1 MSLSPTTIEQ
11 GGFWVRMTVTGEGTH
26 WQPSTSQLAFGP
38 NITAD
43 QGDNY
48 GTPTTLDTVVHV
60 GWDAAPGPR
69 AVTVTTGSEVV
80 TLHNAVTVVRRE
92 PPTARIEP
100 TSARAGDTVTL
111 RFIGTGT
118 RWKQNSS
125 QPGPGGRTVAYFS
138 GGGIRS
144 VADPTDSQFSPTV
157 TSPTEMTAVI
167 VIDPTAAPGVRDI
180 AIANSSPLDMVE
192 RFAIAGAFTVLP
204 PTIP

>member
-11 GGFWVRMTVTGEGTH
+11 GGFWVRMTVSGEGTH
-26 WQPSTSQLAFGP
+26 WQPSTSQLALGP

-43 QGDNY
+43 QGENH
-48 GTPTTLDTVVHV
+48 GTPTTLDTIIHV
-60 GWDAAPGPR
+60 SWDAAPGPR

-80 TLHNAVTVVRRE
+80 TLPNAVTVVRRE
-92 PPTARIEP
+92 RPMARIEP

-125 QPGPGGRTVAYFS
+125 QPGPGGRTVVRFS
-138 GGGIRS
+138 GGGIAS
-144 VADPTDSQFSPTV
+144 VADPTDNQFSPTV